1 MATITKAGSYSGTG
15 EALNISVGFV
25 PDYVMVC
32 NVAGT
37 PSADVWFGGFAA
49 ATSLTISGTAA
60 LRAAPNGITA
70 FAGTPALAG
79 QGFSVGPGLSANG
92 QLYYYVAIQNGPGAA

>member
-1 MATITKAGSYSGTG
+1 MATITKAGSYTGSGA
-15 EALNISVGFV
+15 ALNISVGFI

-32 NVAGT
+32 QVSAT

-49 ATSLTISGTAA
+49 LTSLTISGTAA
-60 LRAAPNGITA
+60 LRASPNGISA

-79 QGFSVGPGLSANG
+79 QGFTVGAGLSANA
-92 QLYYYVAIQNGPGAA
+92 QLYYYIAIQNGPGGA